1 MICADTEN
9 DPRVNATAAAALG
22 VRSILMVPM
31 VRGREVVGMI
41 EVLAAGP
48 NRFGAS
54 HVTALER
61 VSRVLLRL
69 FTGITEAVAEQV
81 EKHSSIA
88 SDAVDR
94 RIDGELEAPPPSMV
108 PETAAAES
116 RAATLQETP
125 AAGPMRGGL
134 LGIGETATIE
144 PDRSG
149 RRVAIIVGVLLLL
162 LLLFIAWWSVA
173 RAGEAPPGR
182 SSETSSSSVPDD
194 AEALFARARQL
205 QSAEG
210 TPGDCLAAL
219 EMMRRA
225 AEAGHLLAQYELGD
239 RYKRAECGAADA
251 AGSAQWF
258 GRAAERGHP
267 QAQREYASALAEGR
281 GISRDRVSA
290 YAWYV
295 LAQKGGDQASEA
307 EIRQLTRQMSDAEI
321 LRVRTR
327 LGSMY
332 AQGTGTARN
341 YVRAYMWFTLAEEG
355 GDASAR
361 NLREDIGKTM
371 KPEQIEQARNM
382 AEEWLRRHRTG
393 MPAEEAEPT
402 AAGPER
408 GGRRAESTP
417 RP

>member
-1 MICADTEN
+1 MAARLAQQVERGEVSLDTALYIVVADIRALTNADGAAIAYRSDSGEIVCRAAVGAAPDVGVVLRPDSGLSGECIRTARPMICADTEN

-173 RAGEAPPGR
+173 RAGRPHPG
-182 SSETSSSSVPDD
+182 
-194 AEALFARARQL
+194 
-205 QSAEG
+205 G
-210 TPGDCLAAL
+210 AAKPAHPAYL
-219 EMMRRA
+219 TMRR
-225 AEAGHLLAQYELGD
+225 
-239 RYKRAECGAADA
+239 RCSR
-251 AGSAQWF
+251 
-258 GRAAERGHP
+258 
-267 QAQREYASALAEGR
+267 GR
-281 GISRDRVSA
+281 GNYR
-290 YAWYV
+290 
-295 LAQKGGDQASEA
+295 AQK
-307 EIRQLTRQMSDAEI
+307 
-321 LRVRTR
+321 VR
-327 LGSMY
+327 
-332 AQGTGTARN
+332 
-341 YVRAYMWFTLAEEG
+341 
-355 GDASAR
+355 
-361 NLREDIGKTM
+361 
-371 KPEQIEQARNM
+371 
-382 AEEWLRRHRTG
+382 
-393 MPAEEAEPT
+393 PAIAWQ
-402 AAGPER
+402 R
-408 GGRRAESTP
+408 WK
-417 RP
+417 